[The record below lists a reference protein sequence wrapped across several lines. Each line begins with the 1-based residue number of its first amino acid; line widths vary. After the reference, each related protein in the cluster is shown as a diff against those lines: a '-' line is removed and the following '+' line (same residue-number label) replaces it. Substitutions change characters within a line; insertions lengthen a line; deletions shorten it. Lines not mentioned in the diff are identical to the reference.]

1 MNFGQKHR
9 GPVAVVMVVCGV
21 VLFALSWTWVS
32 ITSSKNLWSDEQA
45 KAYANASLKFHQL
58 AHQNFHRNQQI
69 DSRLQGQ
76 DGRLLQVPDAPGPH
90 GEEDHAGPSSQDLAE
105 AKNQY
110 QKLRQ
115 QLDHARNRQKNTP
128 RFLSI
133 LGVTLITAGCFFWVV
148 TRKAV

>member
-21 VLFALSWTWVS
+21 VLFVLSWTWLS

-58 AHQNFHRNQQI
+58 AHQNFHRTQQVE
-69 DSRLQGQ
+69 SHLQGQ
-76 DGRLLQVPDAPGPH
+76 DGRLLQLPDAPDAH
-90 GEEDHAGPSSQDLAE
+90 GEEDHADPSSQDLAQ

-115 QLDHARNRQKNTP
+115 QLDHARNRQRNTP

-148 TRKAV
+148 TRKPV